1 MSRARSRKALLLG
14 AFFQEHEVRQL
25 LTQRGV
31 HTPQE
36 VEERMDR
43 WKVARRQLEDAVPWA
58 DAERVEALEAPPE
71 LSARVDELSQSEELR
86 TTVENIPYRVAVVS
100 LGQLLAFQFTVD
112 RPYSATFQVPASPT
126 ALNLADI
133 TLPTTRP
140 KFPLRVAGDG
150 AGVTLSA
157 PGPNLRIAA
166 IGVQTSDGGPL
177 RFTVDLTFGSP
188 FVQVAEFEGRMFLR
202 NGYHRVVGLLA
213 QGVSHAPV
221 IVLQCADYTQ
231 TGAGGPGFFARHVLM
246 GDKPPLLRHYLSP
259 FAIEFNAADLHK
271 TIRLRPDEFLV
282 PVPE

>member
-1 MSRARSRKALLLG
+1 MLLG

-150 AGVTLSA
+150 AGVT
-157 PGPNLRIAA
+157 
-166 IGVQTSDGGPL
+166 
-177 RFTVDLTFGSP
+177 TFGSP